1 MSKFPTQ
8 LTGKLVRVLD
18 GEDQQLSSRRPSGL
32 VPSDSDAKLS
42 HKSLSL
48 LDLNYMIQAPYV
60 ATSAGYA
67 LAPLQPIES
76 QETMV
81 NDGPFNSKRTSRF
94 KVKDFIHAASPLG
107 QNSTTSLNVSRQS
120 PIESQSL
127 EALRRDGEYIVEK
140 NRDRSTQVVKSLKK
154 A

>member
-18 GEDQQLSSRRPSGL
+18 GEDHYSSRRPSGL
-32 VPSDSDAKLS
+32 KPSDSDAKLS

-81 NDGPFNSKRTSRF
+81 NADPFSSKRPSRF

-107 QNSTTSLNVSRQS
+107 
-120 PIESQSL
+120 
-127 EALRRDGEYIVEK
+127 
-140 NRDRSTQVVKSLKK
+140 
-154 A
+154 